1 MKMKGQVLVGVALL
15 IGLAAAPG
23 PCRPAELKAETVQG
37 FDHYVQLSEQRIEE
51 ELRRCGP
58 FLRIE
63 GLPEP
68 GRSQAYADLKRG
80 EIVIE
85 RFGTRDGVTHIKVPH
100 GLVHHWIATVFVP
113 RALIAQALA
122 LAQDYDHHQE
132 FYRPEVAK
140 SKLLEHSGDD
150 FKIFLRLK
158 RTKVVTVVLNTEHDV
173 HYVLLDATRAYSRSY
188 STRIA
193 EVEHPDQAQE
203 HEKPLGQDRG
213 FLWRLY
219 SYWRFYQA
227 DGGVYIQCEAISLTR
242 DVPAGLG
249 WIVRPFIEKIP
260 RESLGFTLGS
270 TRNALLAGM
279 ANPVAS
285 ARLEAGTRSAT
296 FMPPKENH

>member
-1 MKMKGQVLVGVALL
+1 MKTKAPVLVGVTLL
-15 IGLAAAPG
+15 LRLAAAPG

-37 FDHYVQLSEQRIEE
+37 FDHYVQLSEQRIED
-51 ELRRCGP
+51 ELRGFRP
-58 FLRIE
+58 FLRID

-68 GRSQAYADLKRG
+68 GRSEAYAGLRRG
-80 EIVIE
+80 DIVIE
-85 RFGTRDGVTHIKVPH
+85 RFGRQDEVTRKVPG

-113 RALIAQALA
+113 RASITQALA

-140 SKLLEHSGDD
+140 SKLLERSGDD
-150 FKIFLRLK
+150 FKVFLRLK
-158 RTKVVTVVLNTEHDV
+158 RTKVVTVILNTEHDV
-173 HYVLLDATRAYSRSY
+173 HYTLLDATRAYSRSY

-203 HEKPLGQDRG
+203 HERPLGRDRG

-285 ARLEAGTRSAT
+285 PRLEDEKHSAN
-296 FMPPKENH
+296 FIARKENH